1 MSRNVGGVLRPHSSC
16 LQEIKSPLE
25 EKKIMQLLMRLKKL
39 SRVFIISCWLF
50 IPGVLCVEVGELLNV
65 RLVNITSVMVVIRSV
80 GICSELVKISVVL
93 AWHFLHFF
101 SGTSEFRFIYVY
113 NDHPQLAFCPVGL
126 KFFAP
131 RGGILLLT
139 EVNSA

>member
-65 RLVNITSVMVVIRSV
+65 RLVRTVVVVVNITSVMVVIRSV
-80 GICSELVKISVVL
+80 GICSVLVKISVVL
-93 AWHFLHFF
+93 ATPSGISVDIF
-101 SGTSEFRFIYVY
+101 SGSS
-113 NDHPQLAFCPVGL
+113 PPPLQLFSTDFCSLVDTFL
-126 KFFAP
+126 
-131 RGGILLLT
+131 
-139 EVNSA
+139 E